1 MPLQFNAS
9 HKLAPTYSVYPRPTQ
24 RAAQRGGAPLWAIFT
39 TIAVLVFSLT
49 LGMIGNVSTLAATNT
64 IQRPTAPAAH
74 TTNAGVA
81 DWTVL
86 VYMAS
91 DNDLETAALAN
102 LREIAQVG
110 SSANLNIV
118 AQVDRIASPELWD
131 DTTAGDWTTT
141 KRFFVQPG
149 MEPEAASAVQD
160 LGEQNT
166 GDPLTLADFITWG
179 VTTYPAQHY
188 ALVLWSHGA
197 GWQGFATDD
206 SSGGDVLTLPELR
219 MALAIARARAKFDTF
234 DLIGFDACLMSQ
246 LDVLEMIAPYANV
259 AVASAEFEPTQG
271 WAWADWLR
279 ALVAQ
284 PDQDGATLAATIVK
298 SYLNAY
304 QGSDIED
311 VTLTAFDL
319 TKVGPIVVQLGR
331 LSDALL
337 GSLST
342 SQVAL
347 ARARA
352 LADTYAAS
360 RSTEFSAVDLGH
372 FAQLLRTHGATG
384 EVATAAEAL
393 GSAIQQARIASGI
406 GPRHPNASGLSIY
419 FPLTATLYAT
429 TYTSE
434 SPLPALTHW
443 DKLLTAFYH
452 AA

>member
-1 MPLQFNAS
+1 M
-9 HKLAPTYSVYPRPTQ
+9 LA
-24 RAAQRGGAPLWAIFT
+24 
-39 TIAVLVFSLT
+39 TIAGLVFSLT
-49 LGMIGNVSTLAATNT
+49 LGMIGNVSTLAAATT
-64 IQRPTAPAAH
+64 VQHPTAPAAH
-74 TTNAGVA
+74 RANVGVA
-81 DWTVL
+81 AWTVL

-91 DNDLETAALAN
+91 DNNLEAAALDN
-102 LREIAQVG
+102 LRAIAEVG

-131 DTTAGDWTTT
+131 DTTAGDWATT

-149 MEPEAASAVQD
+149 MEPEAALAVQD
-160 LGEQNT
+160 LGELNT

-188 ALVLWSHGA
+188 ALILWSHGA
-197 GWQGFATDD
+197 GWQGLATDD
-206 SSGGDVLTLPELR
+206 SSGGDMLTLPELR
-219 MALAIARARAKFDTF
+219 MALAIARARARFDTF

-246 LDVLEMIAPYANV
+246 LDVLAMIAPYANV

-271 WAWADWLR
+271 WAWANWLR

-284 PDQDGATLAATIVK
+284 PNQDGPTLASTIVK
-298 SYLNAY
+298 SYLSAY
-304 QGSDIED
+304 QGTGIED

-319 TKVGPIVVQLGR
+319 TKIKPIVDELGR

-337 GSLST
+337 GSLAT
-342 SQVAL
+342 SQGAL

-352 LADTYAAS
+352 LADTYATS
-360 RSTEFSAVDLGH
+360 RSPEFSAVDLGH

-384 EVATAAEAL
+384 EVAASAEAL

-443 DKLLTAFYH
+443 DKLLAAFH
-452 AA
+452 HIA